1 VCPAIPST
9 TLDGGRSPSRQ
20 AYAKGNSSKF
30 NNGRDL
36 LALLQS
42 SRGDKMKVGDL
53 VRDKTVDQM
62 GIIVDLHWE
71 DTESEMYAVVQLFD
85 NTKVLC
91 SYGDMELI
99 ACSDL

>member
-1 VCPAIPST
+1 
-9 TLDGGRSPSRQ
+9 
-20 AYAKGNSSKF
+20 
-30 NNGRDL
+30 
-36 LALLQS
+36 
-42 SRGDKMKVGDL
+42 MKVGDL